1 MADHQHHQQDRG
13 DRENH
18 HRGDHG
24 GLRIEIVTVSD
35 TRTQKTDESGRIVR
49 ELLEC
54 AGHHV
59 ADHSIVADSAELIR
73 GVVEGAISRV
83 DVVILTGGTGIAPR
97 DVTIEAIRPLLDREI
112 EGFGELFRMLSFNE
126 IGAAAFLSRALAG
139 VVGGKILVAL
149 PGSPAACRLG
159 LEKLLLPELGHVAS
173 LLGL

>member
-1 MADHQHHQQDRG
+1 M
-13 DRENH
+13 
-18 HRGDHG
+18 
-24 GLRIEIVTVSD
+24 
-35 TRTQKTDESGRIVR
+35 
-49 ELLEC
+49 
-54 AGHHV
+54 
-59 ADHSIVADSAELIR
+59 IR